1 MPYFFTFIYYFCI
14 VELQQLKDRLWFIDI
29 RQIWDTGGLII
40 QGYRITIIVVAFLFI
55 LTILLFFFY
64 YYGDLR
70 DLHSFPTRRSSDLA
84 FDWLQ
89 FIGAENKQGN
99 ITAEECNDITRK
111 ISLKSFESAY
121 KVLIIWMPEYLT
133 KNGNKLLKLLR
144 SEEHTS
150 ELQSLAYLVCRLL
163 LEK

>member
-64 YYGDLR
+64 FYGDLR

-84 FDWLQ
+84 IHPRRSIGCRHSFDSFPAQNASSSSFWPLSSKAMTMRRS
-89 FIGAENKQGN
+89 IAGP
-99 ITAEECNDITRK
+99 TRPTTVPRP
-111 ISLKSFESAY
+111 SMLWTTRS
-121 KVLIIWMPEYLT
+121 
-133 KNGNKLLKLLR
+133 R

-163 LEK
+163 LE